1 MAMRSI
7 STGRGL
13 LGGRGVM
20 DMMKALQTRSMATEA
35 TASPSVKILTIDPP
49 PPPSFAYRKAPTVLA
64 TIHRFPSLEPS
75 HFEPFPSDFL
85 FAPLRRDILHRAIT
99 FEGDCHR
106 LGLASTKT
114 RREIHG
120 SGHKLRP
127 QKGTGRA
134 RLGDK
139 SSPMLRG
146 GAVAHGPRPRS
157 FATKLPRKMYDMAW
171 RTALSYRYRRGQ
183 LVVVGGDLEIGE
195 PDVGLAKSILGAHGW
210 GNAGGR
216 SLLITRY
223 ERHYLK
229 RAMETLGAEGRVL
242 TVEEVDVKD
251 LLEMGRIVIER
262 EALLYFQAERSE
274 Q

>member
-1 MAMRSI
+1 MAMRAI

-13 LGGRGVM
+13 LGGRGAMGVL
-20 DMMKALQTRSMATEA
+20 KAFQTRPMATEA
-35 TASPSVKILTIDPP
+35 TASPSVKVLPMDPL

-64 TIHRFPSLEPS
+64 TIHKFPSLEPS
-75 HFEPFPSDFL
+75 HFEAFPSNFL
-85 FAPLRRDILHRAIT
+85 HAPLRRDILHRAVI

-106 LGLASTKT
+106 FGLASTKT

-146 GAVAHGPRPRS
+146 GAVSHGPRPRD

-171 RTALSYRYRRGQ
+171 RNALSYRYRRGQ
-183 LVVVGGDLEIGE
+183 LVVVEGELEVAE
-195 PDVGLAKSILGAHGW
+195 AEKSLVLSVLRAHGW
-210 GNAGGR
+210 GNEGGR
-216 SLLITRY
+216 SLLITRF
-223 ERHYLK
+223 ERHNLK
-229 RAMETLGAEGRVL
+229 KAMADLGAEGRVL
-242 TVEEVDVKD
+242 TVGEVDVKD
-251 LLEMGRIVIER
+251 LLEMGRIVIEK
-262 EALLYFQAERSE
+262 EALLYFQEEHSE
-274 Q
+274 E